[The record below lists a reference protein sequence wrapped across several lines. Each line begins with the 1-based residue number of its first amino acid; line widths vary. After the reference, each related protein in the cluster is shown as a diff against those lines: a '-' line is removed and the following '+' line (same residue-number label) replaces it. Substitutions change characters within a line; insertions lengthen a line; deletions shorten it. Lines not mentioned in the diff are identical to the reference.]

1 MKRYSAR
8 PSKNSWVHV
17 RDLLYV
23 LVGRDFKLRYKRSL
37 FGIAWSMLVPL
48 AQFGVLWI
56 VFRRFVPLNIPH
68 FTTFLFAGLLPWTW
82 LQSSLLISALSV
94 VDNRE
99 LVKQP
104 GFPVSLLPITAVLS
118 QSAHFL
124 LALPLVGLFMTIDG
138 CPPTLALA
146 ALPGVILIQLILII
160 SLSYIVASI
169 QVRFRD
175 LQYLLGIVLFLGF
188 YLTPVFWD
196 ISTVSEEFRYL
207 LELNPVTAL
216 LNGYRSILL
225 HGSWPDPQP
234 LLTVA
239 AGSIVVLAFGIA
251 TFSMARTRFVEEL

>member
-8 PSKNSWVHV
+8 PSKNSWVHI
-17 RDLLYV
+17 RDVLFV

-48 AQFGVLWI
+48 AQFAVLWI
-56 VFRRFVPLNIPH
+56 VFRNFVPLKIPH
-68 FTTFLFAGLLPWTW
+68 FTTFLFTGLLPWTW
-82 LQSSLLISALSV
+82 LHSSLLTSALSV

-104 GFPVSLLPITAVLS
+104 GFPVSLLPMTSVLS

-138 CPPTLALA
+138 CPPTSALA
-146 ALPGVILIQLILII
+146 ALPGVILIELMLII

-196 ISTVSEEFRYL
+196 ASTVSDEYRYL
-207 LELNPVTAL
+207 LEMNPVTTL
-216 LNGYRSILL
+216 LNAYRSILL
-225 HGSWPDPQP
+225 HGSWPDLQP

-239 AGSIVVLAFGIA
+239 AGSIVVLTFGIGMFA
-251 TFSMARTRFVEEL
+251 IARTRFVEEL

>member
-1 MKRYSAR
+1 MNRYSAR
-8 PSKNSWVHV
+8 PRKNSWAHM
-17 RDLLYV
+17 RDVLWV

-48 AQFGVLWI
+48 AQFGVLWL

-68 FTTFLFAGLLPWTW
+68 FTTFLFTGLLPWTW
-82 LQSSLLISALSV
+82 LQSSLLTSALSV

-104 GFPVSLLPITAVLS
+104 GFPVGLLPMTSVLS

-124 LALPLVGLFMTIDG
+124 LALPLLGLFMAIDG

-175 LQYLLGIVLFLGF
+175 LQYLLGIALFLGF
-188 YLTPVFWD
+188 YLTPIFWD
-196 ISTVSEEFRYL
+196 VATVQEDYRHV
-207 LELNPVTAL
+207 LEMNPLTAL
-216 LNGYRSILL
+216 LNGYRSILVN
-225 HGSWPDPQP
+225 GSWPELQP

-239 AGSIVVLAFGIA
+239 AGSIVVLALGIA
-251 TFSMARTRFVEEL
+251 TFSITRTRFVEEL

>member
-8 PSKNSWVHV
+8 PSKNSWAHM
-17 RDLLYV
+17 RDVLYV

-48 AQFGVLWI
+48 AQFGVLWL
-56 VFRRFVPLNIPH
+56 VFNRFVPLNIPH
-68 FTTFLFAGLLPWTW
+68 FTTFLFTGLLPWTW
-82 LQSSLLISALSV
+82 LQSSLLTSAVSV

-104 GFPVSLLPITAVLS
+104 GFPVGLLPMTSVLS

-124 LALPLVGLFMTIDG
+124 LALPLIGLFMAIDG

-146 ALPGVILIQLILII
+146 ALPGVILVQLILII

-175 LQYLLGIVLFLGF
+175 LQYLLGIVLFLVYF
-188 YLTPVFWD
+188 LTPVFWD
-196 ISTVSEEFRYL
+196 VSTVADQYRYL
-207 LELNPVTAL
+207 LERNPVTVL
-216 LNGYRSILL
+216 LNGYRSILV
-225 HGSWPDPQP
+225 HGSWPDLQP

-251 TFSMARTRFVEEL
+251 IFSMARTRFVEEL